1 MMELV
6 RVLALTALASALLLP
21 VANREKEL
29 AQVSAGLLYLSV
41 FLYAMAQLGG
51 LLGTVRTWLD
61 SAGASVP
68 HADVL
73 LRAAGISLLSAAAAA
88 LCEENGQ
95 RAAAHALELLGV
107 VEVIL
112 AAQPILS
119 DLFGFAE
126 KMLLN

>member
-1 MMELV
+1 MTELV

-21 VANREKEL
+21 VAKREKEL

-73 LRAAGISLLSAAAAA
+73 LRAAA
-88 LCEENGQ
+88 
-95 RAAAHALELLGV
+95 RALELLGV

>member
-1 MMELV
+1 MTELV

-21 VANREKEL
+21 VAKREKEL

-73 LRAAGISLLSAAAAA
+73 LRAAGISLLSAAV
-88 LCEENGQ
+88 CEENGQ
-95 RAAAHALELLGV
+95 RSAARALELLGV

>member
-1 MMELV
+1 MSGIKSFVKQNPVMCV
-6 RVLALTALASALLLP
+6 ALL
-21 VANREKEL
+21 A
-29 AQVSAGLLYLSV
+29 
-41 FLYAMAQLGG
+41 
-51 LLGTVRTWLD
+51 
-61 SAGASVP
+61 
-68 HADVL
+68 
-73 LRAAGISLLSAAAAA
+73 AAAAA

-112 AAQPILS
+112 AAQPILA

>member
-1 MMELV
+1 MT
-6 RVLALTALASALLLP
+6 ALIRGFGFAALASALLLLISK
-21 VANREKEL
+21 REKEL
-29 AQVSAGLLYLSV
+29 AQVVSGLLYLSV
-41 FLYAMAQLGG
+41 FLYAMTRLGS
-51 LLGTVRTWLD
+51 LLDIVR
-61 SAGASVP
+61 SRFSGAAGAIP
-68 HADVL
+68 HADIL
-73 LRAAGISLLSAAAAA
+73 LHAAGISLLAAAAAA

-112 AAQPILS
+112 AAQPILA

>member
-1 MMELV
+1 MTELV

-21 VANREKEL
+21 VAKREKEL

-95 RAAAHALELLGV
+95 RAARAHWNCSAL
-107 VEVIL
+107 
-112 AAQPILS
+112 S
-119 DLFGFAE
+119 
-126 KMLLN
+126 K

>member
-21 VANREKEL
+21 VAKREKEL
-29 AQVSAGLLYLSV
+29 AQESAGLLYLSV

-61 SAGASVP
+61 SVGASVP

-95 RAAAHALELLGV
+95 RAAARALELLGV

-119 DLFGFAE
+119 DLFGFVE

>member
-1 MMELV
+1 MTELV

-21 VANREKEL
+21 VAKREKEL

-73 LRAAGISLLSAAAAA
+73 LRAAGISLLSAAAAT

-95 RAAAHALELLGV
+95 RAAARALELLGV